1 MWLSRLKKR
10 SYQLILTKQEEN
22 RKIIVKYPLKNS
34 SKSVAGAAASPG
46 EQFNVPDQVTGRAG
60 QKELQAANPSWMW
73 NCVEINVSLEELQR
87 LRTQVATGL
96 EKVSFHSNPKKRQ
109 CERMLI
115 VPHNCTHL
123 SSAQFSSVAQS

>member
-1 MWLSRLKKR
+1 MLLLR
-10 SYQLILTKQEEN
+10 T
-22 RKIIVKYPLKNS
+22 
-34 SKSVAGAAASPG
+34 AAANPG
-46 EQFNVPDQVTGRAG
+46 EQFNVPDRLTGRAG
-60 QKELQAANPSWMW
+60 LKELQAANPSCIW
-73 NCVEINVSLEELQR
+73 NFVEINVSLEELQR

-109 CERMLI
+109 CERMLK